1 MDDLRQ
7 RLARFDRPGTPR
19 PEVAPPDREPLRR
32 LLDAGARWHGVAPS
46 GYLKVERDLGNP
58 VPRTC
63 IDSIADDLGPD
74 VIVLDTET
82 TGLES
87 GTGTL
92 VFVVGLVR
100 WSASGL
106 RLTQLFLPEP
116 AGERAFLQ
124 AVADELSPVGGLLS
138 YNGRGFDVPRLR
150 SRMRLHRIDESGLD
164 LPHLDLLHLTRRV
177 VRGWLPDARLKTVED
192 HFLGRPRHGDLPGEF
207 APEVYR
213 TLQLEAR
220 DAGLVEVL
228 SHNALDVENLP
239 RLAARL
245 AGVVGVGDFDGL
257 PAVCALGVARL
268 RLDRGDP
275 ALAERALSRAIEEG
289 DLTVRTEA
297 RALLAHTRRRSGDY
311 AGAAACW
318 EQVLVERSGDLPA
331 RVELAKLLE
340 HRLGDR
346 ERALALVG
354 EARTLLSLRPVV
366 DPALSEELN
375 HRYRRLVRKTGRG
388 A

>member
-207 APEVYR
+207 APDNWRPATPGWSRSSLTTLWTWR
-213 TLQLEAR
+213 TCPGSRLGSPGSSEWAISTASPPSVR
-220 DAGLVEVL
+220 SGSRAFVWIGEIRR
-228 SHNALDVENLP
+228 SRNAL
-239 RLAARL
+239 
-245 AGVVGVGDFDGL
+245 
-257 PAVCALGVARL
+257 
-268 RLDRGDP
+268 
-275 ALAERALSRAIEEG
+275 
-289 DLTVRTEA
+289 
-297 RALLAHTRRRSGDY
+297 
-311 AGAAACW
+311 
-318 EQVLVERSGDLPA
+318 
-331 RVELAKLLE
+331 
-340 HRLGDR
+340 
-346 ERALALVG
+346 
-354 EARTLLSLRPVV
+354 
-366 DPALSEELN
+366 
-375 HRYRRLVRKTGRG
+375 
-388 A
+388 